1 MRSLFN
7 YVFFLGFFVE
17 RLKFNVLLYNIMN
30 VLEYLYFIFLKGLLN
45 LLFKLILKLV
55 IFDNKEVFVYIIDVI
70 LLFC

>member
-1 MRSLFN
+1 
-7 YVFFLGFFVE
+7 
-17 RLKFNVLLYNIMN
+17 MN
-30 VLEYLYFIFLKGLLN
+30 VLKYLYFIFLKGLLN

>member
-1 MRSLFN
+1 
-7 YVFFLGFFVE
+7 
-17 RLKFNVLLYNIMN
+17 MN